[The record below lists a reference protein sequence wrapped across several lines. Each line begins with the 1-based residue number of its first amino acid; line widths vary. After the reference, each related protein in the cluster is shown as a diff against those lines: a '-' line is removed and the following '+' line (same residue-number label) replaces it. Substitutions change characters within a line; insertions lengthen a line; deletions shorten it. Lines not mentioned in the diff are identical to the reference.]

1 MDWWLNAP
9 GFGYRPSE
17 NEVLGMAIGQ
27 GPNAQTPLRM
37 AQFYAA
43 VGRDDGTAPAP
54 RLAQFEDRRD
64 SEPTLALNASVTTLE
79 AMREGLREVTSAS
92 GTAFRASLEH
102 WDLIGKTGTAQVQ
115 DQELNNAWFLGL
127 AGPWGSPPEVVVA
140 VMIEEG
146 DSGSRVAA
154 PIASKAV
161 DFYLRGKYG
170 IEPDSIQTLGEH
182 LDRGISPPW
191 ARWSAVPRASSEGV
205 GDDPTFDDPEARD
218 PEARNPELARPD
230 LADPALQ
237 TAPAGGTPSSG
248 RGG

>member
-1 MDWWLNAP
+1 
-9 GFGYRPSE
+9 
-17 NEVLGMAIGQ
+17 
-27 GPNAQTPLRM
+27 
-37 AQFYAA
+37 
-43 VGRDDGTAPAP
+43 
-54 RLAQFEDRRD
+54 
-64 SEPTLALNASVTTLE
+64 
-79 AMREGLREVTSAS
+79 
-92 GTAFRASLEH
+92 
-102 WDLIGKTGTAQVQ
+102 
-115 DQELNNAWFLGL
+115 
-127 AGPWGSPPEVVVA
+127 
-140 VMIEEG
+140 MIEEG

-237 TAPAGGTPSSG
+237 TAPAGGAPSSG